1 MLLITRALCDVH
13 GAPCSPCYVAR
24 HTSPSLAAFGQA
36 INMGK
41 MSLPNVWPLK
51 GTVVK
56 AFKHYYKDKD
66 EFRFPPAGFLLEVS
80 YFTKLEASQV
90 GEWERDNHDTFYLAW
105 LMLLDEIKEDAEK
118 LKIMKEMAQQIP
130 MRFNR
135 RDTPQSKLLASY
147 QHKENEEKNI
157 DILGHSL
164 LARARELVGIQ
175 DCAHAVGNVDGNR
188 QQHR

>member
-1 MLLITRALCDVH
+1 
-13 GAPCSPCYVAR
+13 
-24 HTSPSLAAFGQA
+24 
-36 INMGK
+36 MGK
-41 MSLPNVWPLK
+41 MSLPNVWPLR
-51 GTVVK
+51 GTVTK
-56 AFKHYYKDKD
+56 AIQHYYKDKD

-80 YFTKLEASQV
+80 YFTKLASSQV
-90 GEWERDNHDTFYLAW
+90 GQWERDNHDTSYLAW
-105 LMLLDEIKEDAEK
+105 LMQLDEIKEDAEK
-118 LKIMKEMAQQIP
+118 FKIMKEMAQHIP